1 MFGNRRRPISVVFD
15 GYSQS
20 STKDDCHNKRQP
32 ISSLSIEFSLHLEKK
47 LLCKKPV
54 YLSNPSNKQAFV
66 NALAKS
72 LQDAGHEVF
81 QSPDDAD
88 LEIVIQANHEVG
100 SDYTI
105 LVGDDTDLLV
115 LLIHYFKSELQNTE
129 NNMYMFRP
137 SSNSCID
144 VRKVVEKFPKSIVDQ
159 ILFIHA
165 ASGCDTV
172 SGLAGIGKTKFMKSL
187 LKDTVDFSEFYNA
200 HADVDVLQ
208 ESGCHMIAHLY
219 NPKGG
224 FPIS

>member
-1 MFGNRRRPISVVFD
+1 MATIALSRTCSAIDLFQLFLMGTLKVPQRII
-15 GYSQS
+15 
-20 STKDDCHNKRQP
+20 CHNKRQP
-32 ISSLSIEFSLHLEKK
+32 ISSLSIEFSLENK

-72 LQDAGHEVF
+72 LQDAGHEVV

-88 LEIVIQANHEVG
+88 LEQLFKLAHHEVG
-100 SDYTI
+100 SGDTM

-129 NNMYMFRP
+129 NNLFMFRP

-172 SGLAGIGKTKFMKSL
+172 SGLAGIGKKKLMKSI

-208 ESGCHMIAHLY
+208 ESGFI
-219 NPKGG
+219 
-224 FPIS
+224 